1 VGEQSGD
8 DRDGTVRL
16 FAAVLLPADVVADL
30 DAVVARHRDDVLAWT
45 LPEQWHL
52 TLAFYG
58 QVEDT
63 RVPDLKGRLTR
74 AAKRYPA
81 LSLALDGA
89 GRFGE
94 RTLWFGCSGH
104 VARLRTI
111 ARSVAAAGRRAGAAS
126 ADDTFRFRAHIT
138 LARTRRPV
146 DLRPYVA
153 ALGAYRSRS
162 WTVDAVSL
170 VRSHLGAGAERRS
183 RYEVLST
190 HPLGAG

>member
-1 VGEQSGD
+1 M
-8 DRDGTVRL
+8 RL
-16 FAAVLLPADVVADL
+16 FAAVALPNDVVSDL
-30 DAVVARHRDDVLAWT
+30 DAVVARHRDDVLTWT
-45 LPEQWHL
+45 LPNSGTSPWPSMDRWK
-52 TLAFYG
+52 TR
-58 QVEDT
+58 

-74 AAKRYPA
+74 AAKRYPV

-89 GRFGE
+89 GRFDE
-94 RTLWFGCSGH
+94 RTLWVGCSGD
-104 VARLRTI
+104 VATLRGI
-111 ARSVAAAGRRAGAAS
+111 ARSVAAAGRRVGAAS
-126 ADDTFRFRAHIT
+126 AEETFRFRAHVT

-162 WTVDAVSL
+162 WHVDAVSL

-190 HPLGAG
+190 HPLGAR